1 MNMTEDKEMSLV
13 ERVLLEKTPEERA
26 AASQSDP
33 IKAFRVPVRHV
44 SDWKIHADAKNGARV
59 ELVLEGVPLAT
70 LLGIVNELR
79 SLGLGS

>member
-1 MNMTEDKEMSLV
+1 MSLV

-26 AASQSDP
+26 AAQQSDA

-44 SDWKIHADAKNGARV
+44 SDWKINADAKNGARV
-59 ELVLEGVPLAT
+59 DLVLEGVPLAT

>member
-1 MNMTEDKEMSLV
+1 MDTNEEEEMSLV

-26 AASQSDP
+26 AAQQADA

-44 SDWKIHADAKNGARV
+44 RDWKIHADAQNGARV

-79 SLGLGS
+79 TLGLGS

>member
-1 MNMTEDKEMSLV
+1 MNTTEDQEMSLV

-44 SDWKIHADAKNGARV
+44 SDWKIHADATNGARV